1 MFYYISGKL
10 AALDPAFA
18 VIDAGGVGYKM
29 TISQS
34 TYSSMPP
41 RLTVAE
47 PPSVKLYS
55 YMAVREDG
63 VELFGFI
70 SEEELS
76 AFKMLITVSGVGP
89 KAAISILSQLSP
101 SKLAIA
107 ICTEDKKAISQA
119 NGIGPK
125 TAARIILELK
135 DKLKNQVLDD
145 ETTDD
150 SPLVTTTASKNNKLS
165 DAQDALTV
173 LGYSRNEALSVLKT
187 IDTSTLELDE
197 IIKAAL
203 KKLMR

>member
-10 AALDPAFA
+10 AALDPTFA

-107 ICTEDKKAISQA
+107 ICTEDKKAMSQA

-150 SPLVTTTASKNNKLS
+150 SPLVTTTPSKNNKLS

-187 IDTSTLELDE
+187 IDTSNLELDE

>member
-1 MFYYISGKL
+1 MFYYICGKL
-10 AALDPAFA
+10 AALDPAYA

-29 TISQS
+29 TITQN

-41 RLTVAE
+41 HLSVKEAPT
-47 PPSVKLYS
+47 VKLYS

-76 AFKMLITVSGVGP
+76 AFKLLITVSGVGP
-89 KAAISILSQLSP
+89 KAAIAILSHLTPAKLS
-101 SKLAIA
+101 IA
-107 ICTEDKKAISQA
+107 ICTEDKKVISQA

-135 DKLKNQVLDD
+135 DKLKNQVFDT
-145 ETTDD
+145 ETDD
-150 SPLVTTTASKNNKLS
+150 NAPAIANIGSSSKLS

-173 LGYSRNEALSVLKT
+173 LGYSRSEALNALKS
-187 IDTSTLELDE
+187 IDTANLELDE
-197 IIKAAL
+197 IIKLAL

>member
-1 MFYYISGKL
+1 MFYYINGKL
-10 AALDPAFA
+10 ALLDPSFA

-29 TISQS
+29 TISQN

-41 RLTVAE
+41 HLSVSEAPT
-47 PPSVKLYS
+47 VKLYS

-63 VELFGFI
+63 IEMFGFI
-70 SEEELS
+70 SEDELN

-107 ICTEDKKAISQA
+107 ICTEDKKSISQA

-135 DKLKNQVLDD
+135 DKLKNQF
-145 ETTDD
+145 TDD
-150 SPLVTTTASKNNKLS
+150 DITNAPEISVALKGGSKLG
-165 DAQDALTV
+165 DAQDALAV
-173 LGYSRNEALSVLKT
+173 LGYSKNEALSALKG
-187 IDTSTLELDE
+187 IDTENLELDE
-197 IIKAAL
+197 IIKLAL

>member
-1 MFYYISGKL
+1 MFYYVNGKL
-10 AALDPAFA
+10 SILDTTFA

-29 TISQS
+29 TISQN
-34 TYSSMPP
+34 TYNAMPP
-41 RLTVAE
+41 HHSVSEAPTVR
-47 PPSVKLYS
+47 LYS

-70 SEEELS
+70 SEDELN

-89 KAAISILSQLSP
+89 KAAISILSHLSP
-101 SKLAIA
+101 AKLAIA
-107 ICTEDKKAISQA
+107 ICSEDKKSISQA

-135 DKLKNQVLDD
+135 DKLKNQFTD
-145 ETTDD
+145 EAL
-150 SPLVTTTASKNNKLS
+150 SEEPQIASVVKAGSKLS

-173 LGYSRNEALSVLKT
+173 LGYSRNEALSVLKG
-187 IDTSTLELDE
+187 IDTEAYELDE
-197 IIKAAL
+197 IIKLAL